1 LRLVDRVKS
10 LLNAGFEQKSVTLTD
25 PAAFEIFGVLP
36 TVAGP
41 SINAATALRVPA
53 VYSAVALIT
62 GALGTLPAK
71 VFLAA
76 DDSGKR
82 ATKDHPAYRLVHD
95 EANDWTSAGQL
106 RARLTAD
113 ALLND
118 HGYAF
123 ANRVNGVVQEFIRL
137 DPRTVTMKADEA
149 TGEPFYEVQDGKRKR
164 VFHYRDI
171 LHISAPLDI
180 APIKTG
186 REAIALAS
194 VLERHGSQLF
204 ASGARPGALLYNEA
218 KKGGTEGAEGAKVV
232 AKIKAAWRAATASGS
247 FTEPMV
253 LDDGWKYQSLSLTST
268 DAQFLENRTF
278 QINEIARVFRVPPH
292 LLFELSRATWS
303 NAEEMFQS
311 FLTLT
316 LRSWLDAWEWAYAR
330 VLLTPEER
338 AEGYYVEFVI
348 DDLLTAN
355 AATRATTYAQYRSM
369 GAMTANEVRAGLN
382 LPAKDGGDTLDNPN
396 ITPGRPTP
404 NNDNL
409 PASEEAA

>member
-1 LRLVDRVKS
+1 MLHRISQFLGRGKV
-10 LLNAGFEQKSVTLTD
+10 EQKSVTLTD
-25 PAAFEIFGVLP
+25 PAAFELFGAVP
-36 TVAGP
+36 TIAGP

-62 GALGTLPAK
+62 GAIGSLPAK
-71 VFLAA
+71 AFETTDA
-76 DDSGKR
+76 GKQT
-82 ATKDHPAYRLVHD
+82 AKEHPAYRLVHD

-113 ALLND
+113 ALLHD

-123 ANRVNGVVQEFIRL
+123 ANRSSSNGVVQEFIRL
-137 DPRTVTMKADEA
+137 DPRTVTMKADDT
-149 TGEPFYEVQDGKRKR
+149 TGEPFYEVQDGKQKR
-164 VFHYRDI
+164 VYHYRDI
-171 LHISAPLDI
+171 LHISAPLDL
-180 APIKTG
+180 APIKAG
-186 REAIALAS
+186 REAIALAA

-204 ASGARPGALLYNEA
+204 ASGARPGALIYNDA
-218 KKGGTEGAEGAKVV
+218 KRGGEGADGSKVIK
-232 AKIKAAWRAATASGS
+232 AIKAAFRAATASGA

-253 LDDGWKYQSLSLTST
+253 LDDGWKYQQLSLNST

-316 LRSWLDAWEWAYAR
+316 LRSWLDAWEWTYAR

-338 AEGYYVEFVI
+338 AAGYYVEFVI

-396 ITPGRPTP
+396 ITPGKPSP
-404 NNDNL
+404 NNDNR
-409 PASEEAA
+409 PAGEVAA